1 MSRLTQNTCIN
12 LAKKLGTYTTN
23 PPRMSEVKA
32 ALYGNQ
38 GRSTD
43 EISYLGK
50 NKSKLS
56 DAWVTK
62 TNNKT
67 TLNEVRNVFMLSSAF

>member
-23 PPRMSEVKA
+23 PPRMSELKA
-32 ALYGNQ
+32 ALYGKQ
-38 GRSTD
+38 GRTTD

-62 TNNKT
+62 ANKKT
-67 TLNEVRNVFMLSSAF
+67 SLNEVRDVFMLSSAF